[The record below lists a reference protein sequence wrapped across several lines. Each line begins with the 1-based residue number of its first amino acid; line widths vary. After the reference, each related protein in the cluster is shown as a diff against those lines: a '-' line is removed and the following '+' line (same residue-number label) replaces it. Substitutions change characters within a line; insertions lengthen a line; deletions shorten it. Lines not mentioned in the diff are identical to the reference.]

1 MYKGLCFST
10 SISKEFPRDGRE
22 KIRFQTRQHPKHQG
36 GKGKMSVGKFVC
48 LGVLL
53 ITVGCLQD
61 APMDSSKAKGTKASV
76 QDTQI
81 VVDPAQPD
89 EDRVFLMAADKTAV
103 ACGENVAIAE
113 ILFDPTDKVCPTSCD
128 HSIYQTHIPS
138 RPEVIKELDTFMKA
152 AKKGATCADFK
163 KTQRP
168 GECIRDIIS
177 EYMTGWTDYEGG
189 PGFGQIAPHVFIHAY
204 EVQFKMP
211 GSYILHSEWEFSE
224 KGKDQKLQANLL
236 IWVKDATGKSSDFS
250 PQILTEWAEKAESQK
265 KTEKKRKR

>member
-1 MYKGLCFST
+1 MVQSPWVKRLDSPVQET
-10 SISKEFPRDGRE
+10 
-22 KIRFQTRQHPKHQG
+22 KI
-36 GKGKMSVGKFVC
+36 FVNP
-48 LGVLL
+48 
-53 ITVGCLQD
+53 T
-61 APMDSSKAKGTKASV
+61 
-76 QDTQI
+76 
-81 VVDPAQPD
+81 QPD

-113 ILFDPTDKVCPTSCD
+113 ILFDQKDKVHPTSCD
-128 HSIYQTHIPS
+128 HSVYCAHIPS

-250 PQILTEWAEKAESQK
+250 PKILTEWAEKAEPG
-265 KTEKKRKR
+265 RKRGHP